1 MIVTEHLIVTLAC
14 LKKQKLG
21 SRNQFPSRNISTL
34 CMNSTYEQ
42 AKPLQ
47 SHTDLHS
54 SFTQAAVACSPSISE
69 NTYRTSLKPLSEL
82 QAAAI
87 KTTVRPSWKDAPSTP
102 SKKATALSF
111 NSLFLS
117 TLAFFTW
124 KFRGFRRLVKTGVCV
139 CVFRRVLGRAAMH
152 ECALLVPIESSRV
165 VGCCCGFPAIGA
177 LGPRQL
183 WLDYRSL
190 LFQV

>member
-111 NSLFLS
+111 NSL
-117 TLAFFTW
+117 
-124 KFRGFRRLVKTGVCV
+124 V
-139 CVFRRVLGRAAMH
+139 
-152 ECALLVPIESSRV
+152 
-165 VGCCCGFPAIGA
+165 
-177 LGPRQL
+177 
-183 WLDYRSL
+183 
-190 LFQV
+190 